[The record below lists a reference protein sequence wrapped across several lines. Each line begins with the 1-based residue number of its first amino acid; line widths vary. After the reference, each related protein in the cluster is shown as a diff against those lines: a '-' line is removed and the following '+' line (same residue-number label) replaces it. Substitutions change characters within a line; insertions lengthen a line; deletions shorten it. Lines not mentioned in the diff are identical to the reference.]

1 MTRASATL
9 SVISIALCVSSHA
22 LRSPFHCCVFIINSR
37 SHVHAHLCVC
47 KHVTHVPQ
55 ALPVVR
61 RVLGPEHPDTLG
73 TAANLAGVLNDLG
86 EHAEAAATLR
96 EVLDVVTRV
105 LGAEHPSTL
114 QKANNLAV
122 MLYCQGKHAEAAAML
137 REVLNV
143 ERRVL
148 GPEHP
153 KTMATAANLD
163 NCTRAASENQT
174 ETETDTPAPTV

>member
-1 MTRASATL
+1 
-9 SVISIALCVSSHA
+9 
-22 LRSPFHCCVFIINSR
+22 
-37 SHVHAHLCVC
+37 
-47 KHVTHVPQ
+47 
-55 ALPVVR
+55 
-61 RVLGPEHPDTLG
+61 
-73 TAANLAGVLNDLG
+73 VLNDLG